1 MGNEL
6 IKKEDVLNLLY
17 GFKDDDEVPKNY
29 GTLLDII
36 HFVRVMPGITT

>member
-17 GFKDDDEVPKNY
+17 GFKDDDEIPK
-29 GTLLDII
+29 IME
-36 HFVRVMPGITT
+36 HC